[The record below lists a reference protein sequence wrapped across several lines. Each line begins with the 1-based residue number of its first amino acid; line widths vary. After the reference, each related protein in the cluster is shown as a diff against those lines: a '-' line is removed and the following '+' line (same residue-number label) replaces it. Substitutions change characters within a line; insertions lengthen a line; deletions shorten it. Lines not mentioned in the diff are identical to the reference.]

1 MHINWA
7 TTAPFPD
14 YLSAHLQA
22 AMQRRISE
30 ATDDD
35 LLASYLHWIEG
46 QITLDFCGTA
56 RDLAS
61 EIHTELAHLDDL
73 LPPTGSPFTGD
84 YYRAH
89 RALRTVLHEAN
100 HAVSNAV
107 QQAQSIWRQMREQ
120 THHDLTTRYNGEAD
134 PALSA
139 LEASGSLVARTELG
153 VANALARHR
162 DALHDLALREQE
174 MDRFLIS
181 EDSVALDD
189 IHAMTP
195 TAFERTVAALARR
208 DGHHV
213 VRDSGGARDLGADVI
228 AVTPDQLRVVFQCK
242 HRQSGLGKV
251 GSPDIQT
258 LNGTARPEHNADIV
272 VAVTNGTFTKPA
284 SDFARAHDIH
294 LLCQVRLKRW
304 ATWGEPLTSV
314 LDLTEARPQIATA
327 S

>member
-1 MHINWA
+1 MHINWP
-7 TTAPFPD
+7 TTVSFPD
-14 YLSAHLQA
+14 YNSAQLQA

-56 RDLAS
+56 SDLAS
-61 EIHTELAHLDDL
+61 EIQTELDHLDAL
-73 LPPTGSPFTGD
+73 LPPAGSPFMGD
-84 YYRAH
+84 YYQAH
-89 RALRTVLHEAN
+89 RALRTVLHEADR
-100 HAVSNAV
+100 AVGNAV
-107 QQAQSIWRQMREQ
+107 QQARSVWRQMCEQ
-120 THHDLTTRYNGEAD
+120 TRHDLTGRYNGEAD
-134 PALSA
+134 PALSG
-139 LEASGSLVARTELG
+139 LETSGSLVARSELG

-162 DALHDLALREQE
+162 DELHGLALREQE
-174 MDRFLIS
+174 MDRFLVS

-195 TAFERTVAALARR
+195 TEFERTVAALARR
-208 DGHHV
+208 DGYHV
-213 VRDSGGARDLGADVI
+213 VRDGGGARDLGADVI
-228 AVTPDQLRVVFQCK
+228 AETPDHLRVVFQCK
-242 HRQSGLGKV
+242 HRQSGFGKV

-294 LLCQVRLKRW
+294 LLCQARLRRW

-314 LDLTEARPQIATA
+314 LDLTEARPWIASA